1 MILADTSGLLC
12 LFNVREPQHAA
23 VRDIV
28 AQDVEPPRLS
38 ATRQTACG
46 QATYPSCLWTDA

>member
-12 LFNVREPQHAA
+12 LFNLREPQHAA

-28 AQDVEPPRLS
+28 AQDVEPLVLS
-38 ATRQTACG
+38 PYVVA
-46 QATYPSCLWTDA
+46 